1 MVSVD
6 WKIDFAF
13 DFPVDCTPAKLLER
27 LEYFSADWPGWENF
41 PWRVVR
47 SIHKFLDN
55 PPVNFP
61 YLMLHRCLQGYA
73 AHLVL
78 NSRFESRPEVLA
90 VMIRE
95 KCEIVGL
102 LRLLLIDAVRYEL
115 RFMKTDR
122 FPDCSGPGERHDVV
136 LPEEL
141 EKRRAA
147 FRECIAGAEKDF
159 VRILDLMS
167 VAQNMNALKY
177 GRTLRSWARGGDM
190 PEPVTLPVL
199 VEMTAAG
206 KVLRPCPA
214 EREVYVRARFT
225 RPEVVVERVRVAR
238 GKGQGP
244 VGSGKV
250 SSEQSAVNSGEKLD
264 DRGQKAEVSGEVS
277 GQQAAVPSEALSGRG
292 LVKKVKAGRER
303 AVVKDARDR
312 RAIRAAVKRLLKMGL
327 SQTEA
332 CRQVSDQ
339 VTKGRA
345 GEHMLTMKYDAVGFE
360 ASPMIVRRV
369 YRARW

>member
-1 MVSVD
+1 M
-6 WKIDFAF
+6 
-13 DFPVDCTPAKLLER
+13 
-27 LEYFSADWPGWENF
+27 
-41 PWRVVR
+41 
-47 SIHKFLDN
+47 
-55 PPVNFP
+55 
-61 YLMLHRCLQGYA
+61 
-73 AHLVL
+73 
-78 NSRFESRPEVLA
+78 
-90 VMIRE
+90 
-95 KCEIVGL
+95 
-102 LRLLLIDAVRYEL
+102 
-115 RFMKTDR
+115 
-122 FPDCSGPGERHDVV
+122 
-136 LPEEL
+136 
-141 EKRRAA
+141 
-147 FRECIAGAEKDF
+147 
-159 VRILDLMS
+159 RILDLMS

-250 SSEQSAVNSGEKLD
+250 SSEQSAVNSVGKCGMRNAEC
-264 DRGQKAEVSGEVS
+264 GFSTAKAAKPPTPEASARQGGSEEEVSGE
-277 GQQAAVPSEALSGRG
+277 QAVVPCEALSGRG

-345 GEHMLTMKYDAVGFE
+345 GEHMLTVKYDAVGFE

-369 YRARW
+369 ARARW

>member
-1 MVSVD
+1 
-6 WKIDFAF
+6 
-13 DFPVDCTPAKLLER
+13 
-27 LEYFSADWPGWENF
+27 
-41 PWRVVR
+41 
-47 SIHKFLDN
+47 
-55 PPVNFP
+55 
-61 YLMLHRCLQGYA
+61 
-73 AHLVL
+73 
-78 NSRFESRPEVLA
+78 LA

-102 LRLLLIDAVRYEL
+102 LRVLLIDAVRYEL
-115 RFMKTDR
+115 RFTKTKFIR
-122 FPDCSGPGERHDVV
+122 DCSGPEDWHEPVS
-136 LPEEL
+136 PEEL
-141 EKRRAA
+141 EKRRVA
-147 FRECIAGAEKDF
+147 FRETIEGAENDF

-167 VAQNMNALKY
+167 VTVNMNAMMY
-177 GRTLRSWARGGDM
+177 GRTLRTWVRGGDL
-190 PEPVTLPVL
+190 PEPVTLPVQ
-199 VEMTAAG
+199 VEMTAEG
-206 KVLRPCPA
+206 KLLKPCQA
-214 EREVYVRARFT
+214 ELAVYARGGFT
-225 RPEVVVERVRVAR
+225 TPEVVVERKVVGCRLKAVG
-238 GKGQGP
+238 GK
-244 VGSGKV
+244 SV
-250 SSEQSAVNSGEKLD
+250 SSQQSTVNSGEKLD

-369 YRARW
+369 ARARW